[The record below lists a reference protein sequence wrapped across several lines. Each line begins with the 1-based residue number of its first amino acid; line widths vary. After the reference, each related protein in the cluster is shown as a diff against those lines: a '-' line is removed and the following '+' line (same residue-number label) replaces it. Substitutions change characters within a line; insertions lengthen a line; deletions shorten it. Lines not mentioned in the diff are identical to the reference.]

1 MGRMKELY
9 MEIMARYDEIP
20 ENFDYYEY
28 KRKRDLENAQWKEQQ
43 EKDKRAERKEN
54 SRNDAGVDDT
64 SSCS

>member
-9 MEIMARYDEIP
+9 MEIMERYGKLP

-43 EKDKRAERKEN
+43 EKNERVERKEN
-54 SRNDAGVDDT
+54 TKNDAGLDGT
-64 SSCS
+64 CSSI